1 MSGSYKLDC
10 SGLVCPMPVAK
21 TKRQLLEMKS
31 GDILEVSGD
40 YSEAGENI
48 KRYIDR
54 IDDKILDFIIDGDMF
69 YIKIEKA

>member
-1 MSGSYKLDC
+1 MSESYKLDC

-54 IDDKILDFIIDGDMF
+54 IDDKILEFKTEGENF

>member
-1 MSGSYKLDC
+1 MSESYKLDC

-21 TKRQLLEMKS
+21 TKRHLLEMKS

-54 IDDKILDFIIDGDMF
+54 IDDKILEFKTEGENF

>member
-1 MSGSYKLDC
+1 MTGSYKLDC

-31 GDILEVSGD
+31 GEILEVSGD
-40 YSEAGENI
+40 YAEAGENI

-54 IDDKILDFIIDGDMF
+54 IKDKILEFKIEGENF
-69 YIKIEKA
+69 YLKIEKV